1 MWRRHG
7 PRRLTREV
15 ELLRI
20 QMREA
25 QAAGDV
31 DSEYLLLCLIE
42 TRMSELRNFD
52 SF

>member
-1 MWRRHG
+1 MRRRHDQ
-7 PRRLTREV
+7 RRLTREV
-15 ELLRI
+15 ELLRV

-42 TRMSELRNFD
+42 TRMNELRSFD

>member
-1 MWRRHG
+1 MRRRHDQ
-7 PRRLTREV
+7 RRLTREV
-15 ELLRI
+15 ELLRV

-25 QAAGDV
+25 QTAGDV

-42 TRMSELRNFD
+42 TRKTELRNYD